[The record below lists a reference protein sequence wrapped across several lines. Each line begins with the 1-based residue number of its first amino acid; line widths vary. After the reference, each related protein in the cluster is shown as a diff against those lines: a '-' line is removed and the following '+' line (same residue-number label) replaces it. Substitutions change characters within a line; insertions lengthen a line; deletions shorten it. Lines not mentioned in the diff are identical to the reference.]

1 MTDDASQKPTPGLL
15 TELLPW
21 FDAWKTCA
29 QNVLSQISGQPHTF
43 ELHPEPVNAGA
54 SDLCYTVVAAGAVR
68 GEMALR
74 LPLASGI
81 RLARKF
87 LGEIGT
93 PAEATAAAAPA
104 GGAAAD
110 AEAISNDDSEALE
123 ELLRQIAG
131 LAATAIGAT
140 AGGEVKLQ
148 LSHAEAPWAWAADA
162 VASLFTRDEAGA
174 EITIE
179 IGVSPALAVA
189 FAAALAAVLAP
200 ANTVAPSSTALAPP
214 GPAEVVSEAAAL
226 PTNAAGYHRL
236 FDVGLGV
243 KLRFGTRRM
252 LLRDVLALSSGLVVE
267 LDNALNSP
275 VDLLLDGRIIARG
288 EVVVIDGKYGLRV
301 TGVVDPASAGTAR
314 PA

>member
-1 MTDDASQKPTPGLL
+1 MTDDASQKPKPELL
-15 TELLPW
+15 TDLQPW

-43 ELHPEPVNAGA
+43 ELLPEPFNAGD
-54 SDLCYTVVAAGAVR
+54 SDLRYTVVAAGAVQ

-93 PAEATAAAAPA
+93 PAEATTEAAPA
-104 GGAAAD
+104 SGVAAD
-110 AEAISNDDSEALE
+110 AEAISNDDREALE

-140 AGGEVKLQ
+140 AGGEIKLQ

-174 EITIE
+174 EIAIE
-179 IGVSPALAVA
+179 IGISPALAAAVT
-189 FAAALAAVLAP
+189 AALAAAREMTGEVAP
-200 ANTVAPSSTALAPP
+200 APTPVSASEPAALAET
-214 GPAEVVSEAAAL
+214 ATLSA
-226 PTNAAGYHRL
+226 NAAGYHRL

-267 LDNALNSP
+267 LDNPLNSP

-301 TGVVDPASAGTAR
+301 TDVIDSASAGAAR
-314 PA
+314 SA